1 MKKKQGLYQVL
12 AEDPPAMRLAEPE
25 ATYLV
30 RQVRQGV
37 AMEEFFA
44 LQELLGLSEEAL
56 ADALGMSRTTLHR
69 RKKSGTLD
77 SVESERVL
85 RVTRMFVRAEE
96 VFESRQAAREWLRAP
111 AVALQGE
118 SPLEYLDTEIGA
130 REVENILGRLEH
142 GVFF

>member
-1 MKKKQGLYQVL
+1 
-12 AEDPPAMRLAEPE
+12 
-25 ATYLV
+25 
-30 RQVRQGV
+30 
-37 AMEEFFA
+37 
-44 LQELLGLSEEAL
+44 
-56 ADALGMSRTTLHR
+56 
-69 RKKSGTLD
+69 
-77 SVESERVL
+77 
-85 RVTRMFVRAEE
+85 

>member
-1 MKKKQGLYQVL
+1 
-12 AEDPPAMRLAEPE
+12 MRLAEPE

-56 ADALGMSRTTLHR
+56 AEAVGMSRTTLHR

-96 VFESRQAAREWLRAP
+96 VFESREAAREWLRAP

>member
-1 MKKKQGLYQVL
+1 MKKKLYEVL
-12 AEDPPAMRLAEPE
+12 AEDPPALRLAEPE
-25 ATYLV
+25 SVYLV

-37 AMEEFFA
+37 PMGEFFA
-44 LQELLGLSEEAL
+44 LQELLGLSEESL
-56 ADALGMSRTTLHR
+56 AEALGMSRTTLHR

-77 SVESERVL
+77 SGESERVL

-96 VFESRQAAREWLRAP
+96 VFESREAAREWLRAP

>member
-1 MKKKQGLYQVL
+1 MKEKRGLYHVL
-12 AEDPPAMRLAEPE
+12 AEESPTMRLAEPE

-37 AMEEFFA
+37 SMEEFFA

-56 ADALGMSRTTLHR
+56 ADTLGMSRTTMHR
-69 RKKSGTLD
+69 RKKSGTLE

-96 VFESRQAAREWLRAP
+96 VFESRAAAREWLRAP
-111 AVALQGE
+111 ALALQGE
-118 SPLEYLDTEIGA
+118 SPLQYLDTEIGA